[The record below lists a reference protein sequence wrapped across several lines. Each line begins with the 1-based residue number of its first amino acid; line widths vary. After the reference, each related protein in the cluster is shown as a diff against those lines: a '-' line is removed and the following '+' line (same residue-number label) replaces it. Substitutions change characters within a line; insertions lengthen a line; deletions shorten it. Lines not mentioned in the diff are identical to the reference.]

1 MSAAQETTERIRN
14 DVATVAP
21 VAPPAL
27 IARILARFVVGPS
40 TLKWQEPDS
49 QTGDETFEER
59 AAIREFDA
67 NLSREEAEILARAD
81 AAG

>member
-1 MSAAQETTERIRN
+1 MSAAQETTDRIRN

-27 IARILARFVVGPS
+27 IASILARFVAGPS
-40 TLKWQEPDS
+40 TLNRQEPDS
-49 QTGDETFEER
+49 QTDDETFEER
-59 AAIREFDA
+59 AAIHEFDGG
-67 NLSREEAEILARAD
+67 LSRDEAEILARAD